1 MAAPTTPGLVSKKLA
16 FKIRDILGD
25 LAKGRI
31 KNDVIL
37 YDLLSRFQRE
47 FMSRHNTTI
56 AKFTITLSTALEYTI
71 DVTAGKIIKVYT
83 ADTQERNYEYD
94 IDEQS
99 RKLILT
105 DRAGNEPV
113 TGDVI
118 YYDAY
123 LKPTV
128 INSTTDPVIGT
139 DYEPYLIDAVL
150 TEFPTKGIPQTETDI
165 EVVHARVKEQAV
177 NDKKLNKFGTR
188 KVFRM
193 NF

>member
-1 MAAPTTPGLVSKKLA
+1 MGAGDVSKKLA
-16 FKIRDILGD
+16 FKIRNILGD
-25 LAKGRI
+25 LSKSRI
-31 KNDVIL
+31 RSDVIL
-37 YDLLSRFQRE
+37 FDLLSRFQRE
-47 FMSRHNTTI
+47 FMSRHNTTT
-56 AKFTITLSTALEYTI
+56 AKFTITLTTALEYPI
-71 DVTAGKIIKVYT
+71 DVTAGKIVKIYVP
-83 ADTQERNYEYD
+83 DTQERNYEYD
-94 IDEQS
+94 VNEQS

-105 DRAGNEPV
+105 DREGNEPV

-128 INSTTDPVIGT
+128 IDENTDPVIGT
-139 DYEPYLIDAVL
+139 DYEPYLVDAVL
-150 TEFPTKGIPQTETDI
+150 TQYPTKGIPQTETDI

-177 NDKKLNKFGTR
+177 EDKKLNKFGTR